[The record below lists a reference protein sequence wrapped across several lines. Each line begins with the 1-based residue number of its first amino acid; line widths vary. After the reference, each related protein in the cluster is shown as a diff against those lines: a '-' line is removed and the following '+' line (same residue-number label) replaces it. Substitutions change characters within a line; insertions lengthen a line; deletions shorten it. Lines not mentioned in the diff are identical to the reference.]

1 MLQELTFGPGLR
13 HGKVVIVHIEGYAA
27 VTVAAVNMRV
37 CRQRDHTLHLYGVTA
52 VLNGPGDG
60 ARFPTLDLLV
70 RRQLFVPHGN
80 IMGINGCVHPPLAV
94 WEPDIGNINL
104 PALDGAVAQ
113 RMAVCIVAG
122 NEVSTNGVSPAN
134 QHHIPMAAPVPH
146 TLPVMELRIVLHR
159 LALAEQLLPAKA
171 DVEDTFSLL
180 PFETLQAALQV
191 MQAVFHEVDV
201 LLQLSST
208 GIEVQVLEQVLIFI
222 FIRGSLTVDA
232 AHGKGQALLRDLLG
246 NEFAKRIL
254 EGRYDAAILAGPVPG
269 RQRRF
274 CACDPVQLDLLSVDL
289 FSDPDGLLLLSLNIE
304 SQRFFGRIHN
314 TLCSPLQAGDKVVGQ
329 PSLLIL
335 AMQAFSG
342 VWVRML

>member
-1 MLQELTFGPGLR
+1 
-13 HGKVVIVHIEGYAA
+13 
-27 VTVAAVNMRV
+27 
-37 CRQRDHTLHLYGVTA
+37 
-52 VLNGPGDG
+52 
-60 ARFPTLDLLV
+60 
-70 RRQLFVPHGN
+70 
-80 IMGINGCVHPPLAV
+80 
-94 WEPDIGNINL
+94 
-104 PALDGAVAQ
+104 
-113 RMAVCIVAG
+113 
-122 NEVSTNGVSPAN
+122 
-134 QHHIPMAAPVPH
+134 MAAPVPH

-159 LALAEQLLPAKA
+159 LALGGAASSRQSRC
-171 DVEDTFSLL
+171 EDAFSLL

-274 CACDPVQLDLLSVDL
+274 CACDPVSAGP
-289 FSDPDGLLLLSLNIE
+289 S
-304 SQRFFGRIHN
+304 FG
-314 TLCSPLQAGDKVVGQ
+314 
-329 PSLLIL
+329 
-335 AMQAFSG
+335 
-342 VWVRML
+342 